1 MAVAASGANAAL
13 AKAMP
18 MARKLAYRNLFH
30 DQVSL
35 LVTLVGIVFSVVLI
49 AVQCS
54 IYLGSEYRIV
64 AVMDHIEA
72 DLWIVPVGTK
82 AFDLP
87 TLLLPGRE
95 KSAALSTPGVQSA
108 EDLIV
113 SFVNWRRLRQGTD
126 KTGCATE
133 TGICGATSVLVVGT
147 DTGASKSLPWDVVE
161 GKVADLSMP
170 NAVAVDSTYFGEL
183 GVERVGDRAEIT
195 DTLVAV
201 KVVTRGIRSFTTL
214 PFIFSNLA
222 LARTLVYAAPD
233 QASYTLVRVAPG
245 NNVEEVR
252 KSLQARLPDAEVL
265 THQGFRKR
273 SLDYWLFETGAG
285 SGLIAGAVLAII
297 VGIVVVSQTL
307 YASTK
312 EHINEFATL
321 RALGASS
328 GFIRKVILWQAV
340 LSALMGY
347 VLGMVLAKIVTYLLS
362 DMLPILMTF
371 NLIWGLLA
379 LTVGMCVLAAVSAIL
394 KVVRID
400 PAVVFSR

>member
-1 MAVAASGANAAL
+1 MLGPDA
-13 AKAMP
+13 
-18 MARKLAYRNLFH
+18 
-30 DQVSL
+30 
-35 LVTLVGIVFSVVLI
+35 GI
-49 AVQCS
+49 
-54 IYLGSEYRIV
+54 
-64 AVMDHIEA
+64 
-72 DLWIVPVGTK
+72 
-82 AFDLP
+82 
-87 TLLLPGRE
+87 
-95 KSAALSTPGVQSA
+95 
-108 EDLIV
+108 
-113 SFVNWRRLRQGTD
+113 
-126 KTGCATE
+126 
-133 TGICGATSVLVVGT
+133 
-147 DTGASKSLPWDVVE
+147 
-161 GKVADLSMP
+161 
-170 NAVAVDSTYFGEL
+170 
-183 GVERVGDRAEIT
+183 
-195 DTLVAV
+195 
-201 KVVTRGIRSFTTL
+201 
-214 PFIFSNLA
+214 SNLA

-371 NLIWGLLA
+371 NLVWGLLA